1 MSYEEA
7 AIFLTGAL
15 CASVLTWVIAILMSN
30 IEKPEGSTRFTGD
43 QVAMLNK
50 LLDENDV
57 QLTKKD

>member
-15 CASVLTWVIAILMSN
+15 CASVLTWILALLMGRA
-30 IEKPEGSTRFTGD
+30 EKPDHRTRFTGD

-57 QLTKKD
+57 QLTNKD